1 MNRLFIAL
9 KLPEDAINEIVS
21 MRDRVN
27 PDPAWMHKWED
38 RGKLHLTLKFLGDT
52 EEEKAE
58 KVIKSLSKITSKY
71 TKIMLGFD
79 RFGFFMPRIFWFGLR
94 AENALFELVKDIN
107 NDLELLGFEKENRN
121 FKPHITLLR
130 IKGNLSEEFVSA
142 FRNFRVPEMKFYA
155 SEIALM
161 RSKLLPGGSVYSEIE
176 RFNLT

>member
-9 KLPEDAINEIVS
+9 KLPEMVVEDIVK
-21 MRDRVN
+21 MRDSLS
-27 PDPAWMHKWED
+27 PDPAGTHKWED
-38 RGKLHLTLKFLGDT
+38 KNKLHLTLKFLGDT
-52 EEEKAE
+52 DDEKTG
-58 KVIKSLSKITSKY
+58 KVIEIMGKITSKY
-71 TKIMLGFD
+71 EKIFLRYD

-130 IKGNLSEEFVSA
+130 IKGNLSEKFVSA
-142 FRNFRVPEMKFYA
+142 FTNFRLPETKFFA

-161 RSKLLPGGSVYSEIE
+161 RSKLLPGGSVYSEIKK
-176 RFNLT
+176 FNLT